1 MPENTEVSSLFLW
14 LMSTTDLSFQN
25 TSVAFA
31 HKSNGDLV
39 KARWLFRSFNFPALL
54 TYGPAMAKAAV
65 FLGLKFTIKKTIF
78 QQFCGGEN
86 IEECNVAIKNLAKS
100 GIGTILDYSVE
111 GEESEETFD
120 ETCEEVLRTV
130 LRAKGDEDIPYT
142 VFKTTGIMSSDVLNA
157 ASTRIEENQIVDL
170 DLVKSTLTDDLK
182 QGWDKGLARFMKLC
196 TAAAD
201 NRVRIFVDAEESWL
215 QSAIDLMTTHA
226 METLNKDQAWIYN
239 TLQMYRHDRL
249 AYLKRQVAE
258 GKCHYGYKLVRGA
271 YMEKE
276 RARALSMGY
285 QDPIQPNKE
294 ATDKDYD
301 RAVTFCLENHNGVA
315 VCIATHNE
323 HSSLLGTQLLNNYH
337 LPKADWKVSFS
348 QLLGM
353 SDHISFNLSN
363 SGYKVSKYVPYGPVL
378 SVIPYLTRRAQENS
392 GMAGQMGREL
402 ALIEAEI
409 KRRKA

>member
-1 MPENTEVSSLFLW
+1 
-14 LMSTTDLSFQN
+14 MSTTDLSFQN

-31 HKSNGDLV
+31 HKSNGDLA
-39 KARWLFRSFNFPALL
+39 KARWLFRSFNYPALL
-54 TYGPAMAKAAV
+54 TYGPTMAKAAV

-86 IEECNVAIKNLAKS
+86 IQECDTAIENLSNS

-111 GEESEETFD
+111 GEESEATFD
-120 ETCEEVLRTV
+120 ETCAEVLRTIE
-130 LRAKGDEDIPYT
+130 RAKGNPNIPFS
-142 VFKTTGIMSSDVLNA
+142 VFKTTGICSSAVLEA
-157 ASTRIEENQIVDL
+157 ASSIIEENQIIDIE
-170 DLVKSTLTDDLK
+170 LVENGLPEGLREGWKKSK
-182 QGWDKGLARFMKLC
+182 ARFMQLC
-196 TAAAD
+196 SSAAQSK
-201 NRVRIFVDAEESWL
+201 VRIFVDAEETWL
-215 QSAIDLMTTHA
+215 QPAIDLLATHA
-226 METLNKDQAWIYN
+226 MELLNKDQAWVFN

-249 AYLKRQVAE
+249 AYLERQVAE
-258 GKCHYGYKLVRGA
+258 GKCYYGYKLVRGA

-276 RARALSMGY
+276 RARAAAKGY
-285 QDPIQPNKE
+285 QDPIQSSKE
-294 ATDKDYD
+294 ATDTDYD
-301 RAVTFCLENHNGVA
+301 RAVAFCLDNHNRVS

-323 HSSLLGTQLLNNYH
+323 KSSLLGTELLNKH
-337 LPKADWKVSFS
+337 QLPKGDWNVSFS

-409 KRRKA
+409 KRRKS

>member
-1 MPENTEVSSLFLW
+1 
-14 LMSTTDLSFQN
+14 MSTTDLSFQN

-54 TYGPAMAKAAV
+54 TYGPSMAKAAV

-86 IEECNVAIKNLAKS
+86 IEECNVAIQNLAQS

-120 ETCEEVLRTV
+120 ATCEEVLRTIA
-130 LRAKGDEDIPYT
+130 RAKGNGDIPFS
-142 VFKTTGIMSSDVLNA
+142 VFKTTGIMSSDVLEA
-157 ASTRIEENQIVDL
+157 ASSVIEVNQIVDSSL
-170 DLVKSTLTDDLK
+170 IENLLSENLQPAWK
-182 QGWDKGLARFMKLC
+182 QGYARFMKLC
-196 TAAAD
+196 NAAAD
-201 NRVRIFVDAEESWL
+201 SRVRIFVDAEESWL
-215 QSAIDLMTTHA
+215 QSAIDLMTTYA
-226 METLNKDQAWIYN
+226 METLNKEQAWVYN

-249 AYLKRQVAE
+249 AYLERQVAE

-276 RARALSMGY
+276 RARATSKGY
-285 QDPIQPNKE
+285 QDPIQPDKE
-294 ATDKDYD
+294 ATDRDY
-301 RAVTFCLENHNGVA
+301 
-315 VCIATHNE
+315 NE
-323 HSSLLGTQLLNNYH
+323 KSSLLGTQLVNQH
-337 LPKADWKVSFS
+337 QLPKADWRVSFS

-402 ALIEAEI
+402 ALIEEEI

>member
-1 MPENTEVSSLFLW
+1 
-14 LMSTTDLSFQN
+14 MSTSDLSFQN

-31 HKSNGDLV
+31 HKSNGELN
-39 KARWLFRSFNFPALL
+39 KARWLFRSFNYPALL

-86 IEECNVAIKNLAKS
+86 IKECDNAIQNLAKS

-111 GEESEETFD
+111 GEESEVTFD
-120 ETCEEVLRTV
+120 ATCEEVLKTIQ
-130 LRAKGDEDIPYT
+130 RAKGNTDIPFT
-142 VFKTTGIMSSDVLNA
+142 VFKTTGICSSAVLEEASHVIGQNEIVDIQLVANA
-157 ASTRIEENQIVDL
+157 LSVENQ
-170 DLVKSTLTDDLK
+170 S
-182 QGWDKGLARFMKLC
+182 GWKNGFARFMKLC
-196 TAAAD
+196 QSAAESK
-201 NRVRIFVDAEESWL
+201 VRIFVDAEESWL
-215 QSAIDLMTTHA
+215 QAAIDLMATHA
-226 METLNKDQAWIYN
+226 MEKLNKEQAWVYN

-249 AYLKRQVAE
+249 AYLERQVEE

-276 RARALSMGY
+276 RARAKAMGY
-285 QDPIQPNKE
+285 QDPIQPNKT
-294 ATDKDYD
+294 ATDADYN
-301 RAVTFCLENHNGVA
+301 RAVSFCMENHHRVA
-315 VCIATHNE
+315 ICIATHNE
-323 HSSLLGTQLLNNYH
+323 QSSLLGTELLNKYQ
-337 LPKADWKVSFS
+337 LPKADWNVSFS

-409 KRRKA
+409 KRRKS

>member
-1 MPENTEVSSLFLW
+1 
-14 LMSTTDLSFQN
+14 MSTQDLSFQN

-31 HKSNGDLV
+31 HKSDGELV
-39 KARWLFRSFNFPALL
+39 KARWLFRSFNYPALL

-78 QQFCGGEN
+78 EQFCGGEN
-86 IEECNVAIKNLAKS
+86 IQECDRAIANLAKS

-111 GEESEETFD
+111 GEESETTFE
-120 ETCEEVLRTV
+120 ETCEEILKTIE
-130 LRAKGDEDIPYT
+130 RAKGNADIPFT
-142 VFKTTGIMSSDVLNA
+142 VFKTTGILSSEVLEEASNIITSEDIADVSLL
-157 ASTRIEENQIVDL
+157 ENKL
-170 DLVKSTLTDDLK
+170 SPSHR
-182 QGWDKGLARFMKLC
+182 QGWSKGFARFMKLC
-196 TAAAD
+196 STAAQSH
-201 NRVRIFVDAEESWL
+201 VRIFVDAEESWL
-215 QSAIDLMTTHA
+215 QPAIDLMATHA
-226 METLNKDQAWIYN
+226 METSNSDHAWVYN

-249 AYLKRQVAE
+249 SYLERQVAE
-258 GKCHYGYKLVRGA
+258 RKCHYGYKLVRGA

-276 RARALSMGY
+276 RARAAAQGY

-294 ATDKDYD
+294 ATDLDYD
-301 RAVTFCLENHNGVA
+301 RAVAFCLENHNTVS

-323 HSSLLGTQLLNNYH
+323 KSSLLGTQLLKQHNINP
-337 LPKADWKVSFS
+337 LDWNVSFS

-363 SGYKVSKYVPYGPVL
+363 HGYRVSKYVPYGPVL

-402 ALIEAEI
+402 SLIEAEI
-409 KRRKA
+409 KRRKG

>member
-1 MPENTEVSSLFLW
+1 MWV
-14 LMSTTDLSFQN
+14 MSTTDLSFQN

-31 HKSNGDLV
+31 HKSNGDLS
-39 KARWLFRSFNFPALL
+39 KARWLFRSFNYPALL

-86 IEECNVAIKNLAKS
+86 IQECDTAIQNLANS

-111 GEESEETFD
+111 GEESEVTFD
-120 ETCEEVLRTV
+120 ETCAEVLRTIE
-130 LRAKGDEDIPYT
+130 RAKGNTNIPFS
-142 VFKTTGIMSSDVLNA
+142 VFKTTGIGSSDVLEV
-157 ASTRIEENQIVDL
+157 ASTCIEQHQIVDIN
-170 DLVKSTLTDDLK
+170 LVESALPEEYKSGWRKTLE
-182 QGWDKGLARFMKLC
+182 RFTKLC
-196 TAAAD
+196 SSAAESK
-201 NRVRIFVDAEESWL
+201 VRIFVDAEESWL
-215 QSAIDLMTTHA
+215 QPAIDLLATHA
-226 METLNKDQAWIYN
+226 MESYNKEHAWVFN

-249 AYLKRQVAE
+249 AYLERQVAE
-258 GKCHYGYKLVRGA
+258 GKCYYGYKLVRGA

-276 RARALSMGY
+276 RARALAKGY

-294 ATDKDYD
+294 STDEDYN
-301 RAVTFCLENHNGVA
+301 RAVAFCLENHNRVS

-323 HSSLLGTQLLNNYH
+323 KSSLLGTELLNKYQ
-337 LPKADWKVSFS
+337 LPRSDWNVSFS

-409 KRRKA
+409 KRRKS

>member
-130 LRAKGDEDIPYT
+130 LRAKDNEDIPYT

-170 DLVKSTLTDDLK
+170 DLVKSTLPDNLK

-249 AYLKRQVAE
+249 AYLERQVAE

-301 RAVTFCLENHNGVA
+301 RAVTFCLENHNRVA

-323 HSSLLGTQLLNNYH
+323 HSSLLGTQLLNKYH

>member
-1 MPENTEVSSLFLW
+1 M
-14 LMSTTDLSFQN
+14 
-25 TSVAFA
+25 AFA
-31 HKSNGDLV
+31 HKSNGDLS
-39 KARWLFRSFNFPALL
+39 KARWLFRSFNYPALL

-86 IEECNVAIKNLAKS
+86 IQECDTAIQNLANS

-111 GEESEETFD
+111 GEESEVTFD
-120 ETCEEVLRTV
+120 ETCAEVLRTIE
-130 LRAKGDEDIPYT
+130 RAKGNANIPFS
-142 VFKTTGIMSSDVLNA
+142 VFKTTGIGSSDVLEV
-157 ASTRIEENQIVDL
+157 ASSCIEQHQIVDIH
-170 DLVKSTLTDDLK
+170 LVESALPEEYKSGWRKTLE
-182 QGWDKGLARFMKLC
+182 RFTKLC
-196 TAAAD
+196 SSAAESK
-201 NRVRIFVDAEESWL
+201 VRIFVDAEESWL
-215 QSAIDLMTTHA
+215 QPAIDLLATHA
-226 METLNKDQAWIYN
+226 MESYNKEHAWVFN

-249 AYLKRQVAE
+249 AYLERQVAE
-258 GKCHYGYKLVRGA
+258 GKCYYGYKLVRGA

-276 RARALSMGY
+276 RARALAKGY

-294 ATDKDYD
+294 STDEDYN
-301 RAVTFCLENHNGVA
+301 RAVAFCLENHNRVS

-323 HSSLLGTQLLNNYH
+323 KSSLLGTELLNQYQ
-337 LPKADWKVSFS
+337 LPRSDWNVSFS

-409 KRRKA
+409 KRRKS

>member
-1 MPENTEVSSLFLW
+1 M
-14 LMSTTDLSFQN
+14 
-25 TSVAFA
+25 AFA
-31 HKSNGDLV
+31 HKSNGDLS
-39 KARWLFRSFNFPALL
+39 KARWLFRSFNYPALL

-86 IEECNVAIKNLAKS
+86 IQECDTAIQNLANS

-111 GEESEETFD
+111 GEESEVTFD
-120 ETCEEVLRTV
+120 ETCAEVLRTIE
-130 LRAKGDEDIPYT
+130 RAKGNANIPFS
-142 VFKTTGIMSSDVLNA
+142 VFKTTGIGSSDVLEV
-157 ASTRIEENQIVDL
+157 ASSCIEQHQIVDIH
-170 DLVKSTLTDDLK
+170 LVESALPEEYKSGWRKTLE
-182 QGWDKGLARFMKLC
+182 RFTKLC
-196 TAAAD
+196 SSAAESK
-201 NRVRIFVDAEESWL
+201 VRIFVDAEESWL
-215 QSAIDLMTTHA
+215 QPAIDLLATHA
-226 METLNKDQAWIYN
+226 MESYNKEHAWVFN

-249 AYLKRQVAE
+249 AYLERQVAE
-258 GKCHYGYKLVRGA
+258 GKCYYGYKLVRGA

-276 RARALSMGY
+276 RARALAKGY

-294 ATDKDYD
+294 STDEDYN
-301 RAVTFCLENHNGVA
+301 RAVAFCLENHHRVS

-323 HSSLLGTQLLNNYH
+323 KSSLLGTELLNQYQ
-337 LPKADWKVSFS
+337 LPRSDWNVSFS

-409 KRRKA
+409 KRRKS

>member
-1 MPENTEVSSLFLW
+1 M
-14 LMSTTDLSFQN
+14 
-25 TSVAFA
+25 AFA
-31 HKSNGDLV
+31 HKSNGDLS
-39 KARWLFRSFNFPALL
+39 KARWLFRSFNYPALL
-54 TYGPAMAKAAV
+54 NYGPAMAKAAV

-86 IEECNVAIKNLAKS
+86 IQECDTAIQNLANS

-111 GEESEETFD
+111 GEESEVTFD
-120 ETCEEVLRTV
+120 ETCAEVLRTIE
-130 LRAKGDEDIPYT
+130 RAKGNANIPFS
-142 VFKTTGIMSSDVLNA
+142 VFKTTGIGSSDVLEV
-157 ASTRIEENQIVDL
+157 ASSCIEQHQIVDIN
-170 DLVKSTLTDDLK
+170 LVESALPEEYKSGWLKTLE
-182 QGWDKGLARFMKLC
+182 RFTKLC
-196 TAAAD
+196 SSAAESK
-201 NRVRIFVDAEESWL
+201 VRIFVDAEESWL
-215 QSAIDLMTTHA
+215 QPAIDLLATHA
-226 METLNKDQAWIYN
+226 MESYNKEHAWVFN

-249 AYLKRQVAE
+249 AYLERQVAE
-258 GKCHYGYKLVRGA
+258 GKCYYGYKLVRGA

-276 RARALSMGY
+276 RARALAKGY

-294 ATDKDYD
+294 STDEDYN
-301 RAVTFCLENHNGVA
+301 RAVAFCLENHNRVS

-323 HSSLLGTQLLNNYH
+323 KSSLLGTELLNQYQ
-337 LPKADWKVSFS
+337 LPRSDWNVSFS

-409 KRRKA
+409 KRRKS

>member
-1 MPENTEVSSLFLW
+1 MWV
-14 LMSTTDLSFQN
+14 MSTTDLSFQN

-31 HKSNGDLV
+31 HKSNGDLS
-39 KARWLFRSFNFPALL
+39 KARWLFRSFNYPALL

-86 IEECNVAIKNLAKS
+86 IQECDTAIKNLANS

-111 GEESEETFD
+111 GEESEVTFD
-120 ETCEEVLRTV
+120 ETCAEVLRTIE
-130 LRAKGDEDIPYT
+130 RAKGNTNIPFS
-142 VFKTTGIMSSDVLNA
+142 VFKTTGIGSSDVLEV
-157 ASTRIEENQIVDL
+157 ASSCIEQHQIVDIN
-170 DLVKSTLTDDLK
+170 LVESTLPEEYK
-182 QGWDKGLARFMKLC
+182 SGWRKTLERFTKLC
-196 TAAAD
+196 SSAAESK
-201 NRVRIFVDAEESWL
+201 VRIFVDAEESWL
-215 QSAIDLMTTHA
+215 QPAIDLLATHA
-226 METLNKDQAWIYN
+226 MESYNKEHAWVFN

-249 AYLKRQVAE
+249 AYLERQVAE
-258 GKCHYGYKLVRGA
+258 GKCYYGYKLVRGA

-276 RARALSMGY
+276 RARALAKGY

-294 ATDKDYD
+294 STDEDYN
-301 RAVTFCLENHNGVA
+301 RAVAFCLENHNRVS

-323 HSSLLGTQLLNNYH
+323 KSSLLGTELLNQYQ
-337 LPKADWKVSFS
+337 LPRSDWNVSFS

-409 KRRKA
+409 KRRKS

>member
-1 MPENTEVSSLFLW
+1 M
-14 LMSTTDLSFQN
+14 
-25 TSVAFA
+25 AFA
-31 HKSNGDLV
+31 HKSNGDLS
-39 KARWLFRSFNFPALL
+39 KARWLFRSFNYPALL

-86 IEECNVAIKNLAKS
+86 IQECDTAIKNLANS

-111 GEESEETFD
+111 GEESEVTFD
-120 ETCEEVLRTV
+120 ETCAEVLRTIE
-130 LRAKGDEDIPYT
+130 RAKGNTNIPFS
-142 VFKTTGIMSSDVLNA
+142 VFKTTGIGSSDVLEV
-157 ASTRIEENQIVDL
+157 ASTCIEQHQIVDIN
-170 DLVKSTLTDDLK
+170 LVESALPEEYKSGWRKTLE
-182 QGWDKGLARFMKLC
+182 RFTKLC
-196 TAAAD
+196 SSAAESK
-201 NRVRIFVDAEESWL
+201 VRIFVDAEESWL
-215 QSAIDLMTTHA
+215 QPAIDLLATHA
-226 METLNKDQAWIYN
+226 MESYNKEHAWVFN

-249 AYLKRQVAE
+249 AYLERQVAE
-258 GKCHYGYKLVRGA
+258 GRCYYGYKLVRGA

-276 RARALSMGY
+276 RARALAKGY

-294 ATDKDYD
+294 STDEDYN
-301 RAVTFCLENHNGVA
+301 RAVAFCLENHNRVA

-323 HSSLLGTQLLNNYH
+323 KSSLLGTELLNQYQ
-337 LPKADWKVSFS
+337 LPRSDWNVSFS

-409 KRRKA
+409 KRRKS

>member
-1 MPENTEVSSLFLW
+1 LW
-14 LMSTTDLSFQN
+14 VMSTTDLSFQN

-31 HKSNGDLV
+31 HKSNGDLS
-39 KARWLFRSFNFPALL
+39 KARWLFRSFNYPALL

-86 IEECNVAIKNLAKS
+86 IQECDTAIQNLANS

-111 GEESEETFD
+111 GEESEVTFD
-120 ETCEEVLRTV
+120 ETCAEVLRTIE
-130 LRAKGDEDIPYT
+130 RAKGNTNIPFS
-142 VFKTTGIMSSDVLNA
+142 VFKTTGIGSSDVLEV
-157 ASTRIEENQIVDL
+157 ASTCIEQHQIVDIN
-170 DLVKSTLTDDLK
+170 LVESALPEEYKSGWRKTLE
-182 QGWDKGLARFMKLC
+182 RFTKLC
-196 TAAAD
+196 SSAAESK
-201 NRVRIFVDAEESWL
+201 VRIFVDAEESWL
-215 QSAIDLMTTHA
+215 QPAIDLLATHA
-226 METLNKDQAWIYN
+226 MESYNKEHAWVFN

-249 AYLKRQVAE
+249 AYLERQVAE
-258 GKCHYGYKLVRGA
+258 GKCYYGYKLVRGA

-276 RARALSMGY
+276 RARALAKGY

-294 ATDKDYD
+294 STDEDYN
-301 RAVTFCLENHNGVA
+301 RAVAFCLENHNRVS

-323 HSSLLGTQLLNNYH
+323 KSSLLGTELLNKYQ
-337 LPKADWKVSFS
+337 LPRSDWNVSFS

-409 KRRKA
+409 KRRKS

>member
-1 MPENTEVSSLFLW
+1 
-14 LMSTTDLSFQN
+14 
-25 TSVAFA
+25 VAFA
-31 HKSNGDLV
+31 HKSNGDLS
-39 KARWLFRSFNFPALL
+39 KARWLFRSFNYPALL

-86 IEECNVAIKNLAKS
+86 IQECDTAIQNLANS

-111 GEESEETFD
+111 GEESEVTFD
-120 ETCEEVLRTV
+120 ETCAEVLRTIE
-130 LRAKGDEDIPYT
+130 RAKGNANIPFS
-142 VFKTTGIMSSDVLNA
+142 VFKTTGIGSSDVLEV
-157 ASTRIEENQIVDL
+157 ASSCIEQHQIVDIH
-170 DLVKSTLTDDLK
+170 LVESALPEEYKSGWRKTLE
-182 QGWDKGLARFMKLC
+182 RFTKLC
-196 TAAAD
+196 SSAAESK
-201 NRVRIFVDAEESWL
+201 VRIFVDAEESWL
-215 QSAIDLMTTHA
+215 QPAIDLLATHA
-226 METLNKDQAWIYN
+226 MESYNKEHAWVFN

-249 AYLKRQVAE
+249 AYLERQVAE
-258 GKCHYGYKLVRGA
+258 GKCYYGYKLVRGA

-276 RARALSMGY
+276 RARALAKGY

-294 ATDKDYD
+294 STDEDYN
-301 RAVTFCLENHNGVA
+301 RAVAFCLENHNRVS

-323 HSSLLGTQLLNNYH
+323 KSSLLGTELLNQYQ
-337 LPKADWKVSFS
+337 LPRSDWNVSFS

-409 KRRKA
+409 KRRKS

>member
-1 MPENTEVSSLFLW
+1 
-14 LMSTTDLSFQN
+14 
-25 TSVAFA
+25 VAFA
-31 HKSNGDLV
+31 HKSNGDLS
-39 KARWLFRSFNFPALL
+39 KARWLFRSFNYPALL

-86 IEECNVAIKNLAKS
+86 IQECDTAIQNLANS

-111 GEESEETFD
+111 GEESEVTFD
-120 ETCEEVLRTV
+120 ETCAEVLRTIE
-130 LRAKGDEDIPYT
+130 RAKGNTNIPFS
-142 VFKTTGIMSSDVLNA
+142 VFKTTGIGSSDVLEV
-157 ASTRIEENQIVDL
+157 ASTCIEQHQIVDIN
-170 DLVKSTLTDDLK
+170 LVESALPEEYKSGWRKTLE
-182 QGWDKGLARFMKLC
+182 RFTKLC
-196 TAAAD
+196 SSAAESK
-201 NRVRIFVDAEESWL
+201 VRIFVDAEESWL
-215 QSAIDLMTTHA
+215 QPAIDLLATHA
-226 METLNKDQAWIYN
+226 MESYNKEHAWVFN

-249 AYLKRQVAE
+249 AYLERQVAE
-258 GKCHYGYKLVRGA
+258 GKCYYGYKLVRGA

-276 RARALSMGY
+276 RARALAKGY

-294 ATDKDYD
+294 STDEDYN
-301 RAVTFCLENHNGVA
+301 RAVAFCLENHNRVS

-323 HSSLLGTQLLNNYH
+323 KSSLLGTELLNKYQ
-337 LPKADWKVSFS
+337 LPRSDWNVSFS

-409 KRRKA
+409 KRRKS

>member
-1 MPENTEVSSLFLW
+1 
-14 LMSTTDLSFQN
+14 MSTTDLSFQN

-31 HKSNGDLV
+31 HKSNADLV
-39 KARWLFRSFNFPALL
+39 KAQWLFRSFNYPALL
-54 TYGPAMAKAAV
+54 TYGPGMAKAAV

-86 IEECNVAIKNLAKS
+86 IQECDQAIANLAKS

-111 GEESEETFD
+111 GEESEDTF
-120 ETCEEVLRTV
+120 EATCAEILKTV
-130 LRAKGDEDIPYT
+130 ERAKGNPDIPYS
-142 VFKTTGIMSSDVLNA
+142 VFKTTGIFSSEILEI
-157 ASTRIEENQIVDL
+157 ASTIIEQSQLVDVN
-170 DLVKSTLTDDLK
+170 LVQNSLPSQHQ
-182 QGWDKGLARFMKLC
+182 QGWQLGFDRFMKLC
-196 TAAAD
+196 RTAAQSK
-201 NRVRIFVDAEESWL
+201 VRIFVDAEESWL
-215 QSAIDLMTTHA
+215 QPAIDLMATHA
-226 METLNKDQAWIYN
+226 METCNQEYPWVYN

-249 AYLKRQVAE
+249 AYLERQVAE
-258 GKCHYGYKLVRGA
+258 GKCQYGYKLVRGA

-276 RARALSMGY
+276 RARAKSQGY

-294 ATDKDYD
+294 ATDRDYD
-301 RAVTFCLENHNGVA
+301 SAVAFCLENHNRVA

-323 HSSLLGTQLLNNYH
+323 KSSLLGAQGLDEKN
-337 LPKADWKVSFS
+337 LPKSDWRVSFS

-392 GMAGQMGREL
+392 GMAGQMGRDL
-402 ALIEAEI
+402 SLIEAEI
-409 KRRKA
+409 KRRKG

>member
-1 MPENTEVSSLFLW
+1 M
-14 LMSTTDLSFQN
+14 
-25 TSVAFA
+25 AFA
-31 HKSNGDLV
+31 HKSNGDLS
-39 KARWLFRSFNFPALL
+39 KARWLFRSFNYPALL

-86 IEECNVAIKNLAKS
+86 IQECDTAIKNLANS

-111 GEESEETFD
+111 GEESEVTFD
-120 ETCEEVLRTV
+120 ETCAEVLRTIE
-130 LRAKGDEDIPYT
+130 RAKGNTNIPFS
-142 VFKTTGIMSSDVLNA
+142 VFKTTGIGSSDVLEV
-157 ASTRIEENQIVDL
+157 ASTCIEQHQIVDIN
-170 DLVKSTLTDDLK
+170 LVESALPEEYKS
-182 QGWDKGLARFMKLC
+182 GWRKILERFTKLC
-196 TAAAD
+196 SSAAESK
-201 NRVRIFVDAEESWL
+201 VRIFVDAEESWL
-215 QSAIDLMTTHA
+215 QPAIDLLATHA
-226 METLNKDQAWIYN
+226 MESYNKEHAWVFN

-249 AYLKRQVAE
+249 AYLERQVAE
-258 GKCHYGYKLVRGA
+258 GKCYYGYKLVRGA

-276 RARALSMGY
+276 RARALAKGY

-294 ATDKDYD
+294 STDEDYN
-301 RAVTFCLENHNGVA
+301 RAVAFCLENHNRVS

-323 HSSLLGTQLLNNYH
+323 KSSLLGTELLNKYQ
-337 LPKADWKVSFS
+337 LPRSDWNVSFS

-409 KRRKA
+409 KRRKS

>member
-1 MPENTEVSSLFLW
+1 MWV
-14 LMSTTDLSFQN
+14 MSTTDLSFQN

-31 HKSNGDLV
+31 HKSNGDLS
-39 KARWLFRSFNFPALL
+39 KARWLFRSFNYPALL

-86 IEECNVAIKNLAKS
+86 IQECDTAIKNLANS

-111 GEESEETFD
+111 GEESEVTFD
-120 ETCEEVLRTV
+120 ETCAEVLRTIE
-130 LRAKGDEDIPYT
+130 RAKGNTNIPFS
-142 VFKTTGIMSSDVLNA
+142 VFKTTGIGSSDVLEV
-157 ASTRIEENQIVDL
+157 ASTCIEQHQIVDIN
-170 DLVKSTLTDDLK
+170 LVESALPEEYKSGWRKTLE
-182 QGWDKGLARFMKLC
+182 RFTKLC
-196 TAAAD
+196 SSAAESK
-201 NRVRIFVDAEESWL
+201 VRIFVDAEESWL
-215 QSAIDLMTTHA
+215 QPAIDLLATHA
-226 METLNKDQAWIYN
+226 MESYNKEHAWVFN

-249 AYLKRQVAE
+249 AYLERQVAE
-258 GKCHYGYKLVRGA
+258 GKCYYGYKLVRGA

-276 RARALSMGY
+276 RARALAKGY

-294 ATDKDYD
+294 STDEDYN
-301 RAVTFCLENHNGVA
+301 RAVAFCLENHNRVS

-323 HSSLLGTQLLNNYH
+323 KSSLLGTELLNQYQ
-337 LPKADWKVSFS
+337 LPRSDWNVSFS

-409 KRRKA
+409 KRRKS

>member
-1 MPENTEVSSLFLW
+1 
-14 LMSTTDLSFQN
+14 MSTTDLSFQN

-31 HKSNGDLV
+31 HKSNGDLS
-39 KARWLFRSFNFPALL
+39 KARWLFRSFNYPALL

-86 IEECNVAIKNLAKS
+86 IQECDTAIQNLANS

-111 GEESEETFD
+111 GEESEVTFD
-120 ETCEEVLRTV
+120 ETCAEVLRTIE
-130 LRAKGDEDIPYT
+130 RAKGNTNIPFS
-142 VFKTTGIMSSDVLNA
+142 VFKTTGIGSSDVLEV
-157 ASTRIEENQIVDL
+157 ASACIEQHQIVDIN
-170 DLVKSTLTDDLK
+170 LVESALPEEYKSGWRKTLE
-182 QGWDKGLARFMKLC
+182 RFTKLC
-196 TAAAD
+196 SSAAESK
-201 NRVRIFVDAEESWL
+201 VRIFVDAEESWL
-215 QSAIDLMTTHA
+215 QPAIDLLATHA
-226 METLNKDQAWIYN
+226 MESYNKEHAWVFN

-249 AYLKRQVAE
+249 AYLERQVAE
-258 GKCHYGYKLVRGA
+258 GKCYYGYKLVRGA

-276 RARALSMGY
+276 RARALAKGY

-294 ATDKDYD
+294 STDEDYN
-301 RAVTFCLENHNGVA
+301 RAVAFCLENHNRVS

-323 HSSLLGTQLLNNYH
+323 KSSLLGTELLNQYQ
-337 LPKADWKVSFS
+337 LPRSDWNVSFS

-409 KRRKA
+409 KRRKS

>member
-1 MPENTEVSSLFLW
+1 M
-14 LMSTTDLSFQN
+14 
-25 TSVAFA
+25 AFA
-31 HKSNGDLV
+31 HKSNGDLS
-39 KARWLFRSFNFPALL
+39 KARWLFRSFNYPALL
-54 TYGPAMAKAAV
+54 TYGPAMAKVAV

-86 IEECNVAIKNLAKS
+86 IQECDTAIQNLANS

-111 GEESEETFD
+111 GEESEVTFD
-120 ETCEEVLRTV
+120 ETCAEVLRTIE
-130 LRAKGDEDIPYT
+130 RAKGNTNIPFS
-142 VFKTTGIMSSDVLNA
+142 VFKTTGIGSSDVLEV
-157 ASTRIEENQIVDL
+157 ASTCIEQHQIVDI
-170 DLVKSTLTDDLK
+170 DLVESALPEEYKSGWRKTLE
-182 QGWDKGLARFMKLC
+182 RFTKLC
-196 TAAAD
+196 SSAAESK
-201 NRVRIFVDAEESWL
+201 VRIFVDAEESWL
-215 QSAIDLMTTHA
+215 QPAIDLLATHA
-226 METLNKDQAWIYN
+226 MESYNKEHAWVFN

-249 AYLKRQVAE
+249 AYLERQVAE
-258 GKCHYGYKLVRGA
+258 GKCYYGYKLVRGA

-276 RARALSMGY
+276 RARALAKGY

-294 ATDKDYD
+294 STDEDYN
-301 RAVTFCLENHNGVA
+301 RAVAFCLENHNRVS

-323 HSSLLGTQLLNNYH
+323 KSSLLGTELLNKYQ
-337 LPKADWKVSFS
+337 LPRSDWNVSFS

-409 KRRKA
+409 KRRKS

>member
-1 MPENTEVSSLFLW
+1 MW

-39 KARWLFRSFNFPALL
+39 KARWLFRSFNYPSLL

-65 FLGLKFTIKKTIF
+65 ALGLKFTIKKTIF

-86 IEECNVAIKNLAKS
+86 IQECDVAIKQLSES

-111 GEESEETFD
+111 GEENETNFVA
-120 ETCEEVLRTV
+120 TCNEILKTIE
-130 LRAKGDEDIPYT
+130 RAKGNANIPFS
-142 VFKTTGIMSSDVLNA
+142 VFKTTGICSSHVLEA
-157 ASTRIEENQIVDL
+157 ASEAIVRDDIQDIALVENALPNQF
-170 DLVKSTLTDDLK
+170 K
-182 QGWDKGLARFMKLC
+182 QGWKLGYDRFMSLC
-196 TAAAD
+196 SMAAASK
-201 NRVRIFVDAEESWL
+201 VRLFVDAEESWL
-215 QSAIDLMTTHA
+215 QDAIDLMATHA
-226 METLNKDQAWIYN
+226 METFNTENAWIYN

-249 AYLKRQVAE
+249 AYLERQVLA

-276 RARALSMGY
+276 RARAVEMGY

-294 ATDKDYD
+294 ATDIDYNK
-301 RAVTFCLENHNGVA
+301 AVAFCLENNERVA

-323 HSSLLGTQLLNNYH
+323 QSSLLGTELLNQ
-337 LPKADWKVSFS
+337 LKLSKSDWKVSFS

-409 KRRKA
+409 KRRKS

>member
-1 MPENTEVSSLFLW
+1 
-14 LMSTTDLSFQN
+14 MSTTDLSFQN

-31 HKSNGDLV
+31 HKSNGDLS
-39 KARWLFRSFNFPALL
+39 KARWLFRSFNYPALL

-86 IEECNVAIKNLAKS
+86 IQECDTAIQNLANS

-111 GEESEETFD
+111 GEESEVTFD
-120 ETCEEVLRTV
+120 ETCAEVLRTIE
-130 LRAKGDEDIPYT
+130 RAKGNTNIPFS
-142 VFKTTGIMSSDVLNA
+142 VFKTTGIGSSDVLEV
-157 ASTRIEENQIVDL
+157 ASTCIEQHQIVDIN
-170 DLVKSTLTDDLK
+170 LVESALPEEYKSGWRKTLE
-182 QGWDKGLARFMKLC
+182 RFTKLC
-196 TAAAD
+196 SSAAESK
-201 NRVRIFVDAEESWL
+201 VRIFVDAEESWL
-215 QSAIDLMTTHA
+215 QPAIDLLATHA
-226 METLNKDQAWIYN
+226 MESYNKEHAWVFN

-249 AYLKRQVAE
+249 AYLERQVAE
-258 GKCHYGYKLVRGA
+258 GKCYYGYKLVRGA

-276 RARALSMGY
+276 RARALAKGY

-294 ATDKDYD
+294 STDEDYN
-301 RAVTFCLENHNGVA
+301 RAVAFCLENHNRVS

-323 HSSLLGTQLLNNYH
+323 KSSLLGTELLNKYQ
-337 LPKADWKVSFS
+337 LPRSDWNVSFS

-409 KRRKA
+409 KRRKS

>member
-54 TYGPAMAKAAV
+54 TYGPVMAKAAV

-130 LRAKGDEDIPYT
+130 LRAKDNEDIPFT

-170 DLVKSTLTDDLK
+170 DLVKSTLPDNLK

-249 AYLKRQVAE
+249 AYLERQVAE

-301 RAVTFCLENHNGVA
+301 RAVTFCLENP
-315 VCIATHNE
+315 
-323 HSSLLGTQLLNNYH
+323 S
-337 LPKADWKVSFS
+337 
-348 QLLGM
+348 
-353 SDHISFNLSN
+353 
-363 SGYKVSKYVPYGPVL
+363 
-378 SVIPYLTRRAQENS
+378 
-392 GMAGQMGREL
+392 
-402 ALIEAEI
+402 
-409 KRRKA
+409 